1 MATGKKSNL
10 NTIPKSKTNIKR
22 VVTTAVFDIMLFN
35 AVDFGEQ
42 IFGVNIAN
50 TFLLNVRKSIKT
62 LSTQHQ
68 LYPEN
73 KFLPTKTKMYRNII
87 LGKYM
92 ILYCIIP
99 TTVEVLAIYHSSI
112 KPSKIKKLRSVKK

>member
-62 LSTQHQ
+62 LSAQHEF
-68 LYPEN
+68 YPEN
-73 KFLPTKTKMYRNII
+73 KFLPTKTKMYRI
-87 LGKYM
+87 K
-92 ILYCIIP
+92 P

-112 KPSKIKKLRSVKK
+112 SPSKIKKLRSVKP

>member
-62 LSTQHQ
+62 LSAQHEF
-68 LYPEN
+68 YPEN

-92 ILYCIIP
+92 ILYRIKP

-112 KPSKIKKLRSVKK
+112 SPSKIKKLRSVKP

>member
-1 MATGKKSNL
+1 MATGKEFNL
-10 NTIPKSKTNIKR
+10 SGIPKKQEHVKR
-22 VVTTAVFDIMLFN
+22 VVTTAVFDVMLFN

-62 LSTQHQ
+62 PSTQYQ
-68 LYPEN
+68 FYPEN
-73 KFLPTKTKMYRNII
+73 KLLLTKTKMYRNII

-92 ILYCIIP
+92 ILYRIKP

-112 KPSKIKKLRSVKK
+112 KPSKVKKLRSIKP

>member
-1 MATGKKSNL
+1 MATGKEFILSG
-10 NTIPKSKTNIKR
+10 IPNKQEHVKR
-22 VVTTAVFDIMLFN
+22 VVTTAVFDVMLFN

-62 LSTQHQ
+62 LSTQYQ
-68 LYPEN
+68 FYPEN
-73 KFLPTKTKMYRNII
+73 KLLFTKTKMYRNII

-92 ILYCIIP
+92 ILYRIKP

-112 KPSKIKKLRSVKK
+112 KPSKVKKLRSIKP

>member
-22 VVTTAVFDIMLFN
+22 VITTAVFDIMLFN

-50 TFLLNVRKSIKT
+50 IFLLNVRKSIKT
-62 LSTQHQ
+62 LSTQYQFH
-68 LYPEN
+68 PEN

-92 ILYCIIP
+92 I
-99 TTVEVLAIYHSSI
+99 
-112 KPSKIKKLRSVKK
+112 